1 MMMMMMMAVVSVQ
14 SHFMH
19 PFSGQGFGFLPSYP
33 AEAAAAAAAR
43 FYSSFPAYGF
53 PLAYSGFP
61 SPFAYY
67 AYPTWTHP
75 AKYQAVKF
83 DSPVSQ
89 SRGWQDNLVV
99 PELAVGG
106 STTSDLPVIEEA
118 LVTDSPVT
126 DLPVTDVPAT
136 EDIPST
142 TVVDEPVTESYIPT
156 TEIPTTEIPSG
167 EMPSTETLAGEMPS
181 TEVPVVETQAEPVQ
195 VVSSVEPENAPVV
208 VVPPAVP
215 TISATFFQL
224 PVPVEDTPE
233 VAAAKREFFR
243 LFAIAKAAASAS
255 ASTVSFSP
263 ENSLH
268 SQ

>member
-1 MMMMMMMAVVSVQ
+1 MMMMMMMMAIVSVQ

-33 AEAAAAAAAR
+33 AEAAAAR

-53 PLAYSGFP
+53 PLAFSGFP

-106 STTSDLPVIEEA
+106 STTSDLPVVEEA

-126 DLPVTDVPAT
+126 DLPVTDVPVT

-142 TVVDEPVTESYIPT
+142 TVADEPVTESD
-156 TEIPTTEIPSG
+156 IPTTEIPS
-167 EMPSTETLAGEMPS
+167 GEMPS

-255 ASTVSFSP
+255 TVSFSP